1 MAGML
6 EYKCP
11 CCDGAIQFDSA
22 TQKMKCPYCD
32 TEFDVDTLKGYDEEL
47 KDEKP
52 SEMEWATPGGSWA
65 EGETAGLHTYSC
77 KSCGGE
83 IVGDDTMAASACP
96 FCGNPI
102 VLTGQFAGTLRPDLI
117 IPFKLDKKAAKAK
130 LQEHLKGKTLLPLR
144 FTMSRDRAEQAE
156 GHRRAADA
164 VRPYLEAG
172 QDVAMAIL
180 GDVSIYSTYCYMMEL
195 LKAEGFPCVM
205 VPGVPSFCAVAA
217 RLGRSLTEP
226 DQPLHIIPGG
236 GPGLGEALDL
246 PGSKVL
252 MKAGRNHQ
260 KLLEELEARKLLDR
274 AAMVENCGLPEE
286 RPFADLT
293 GKPDSNGYFTTVII
307 P

>member
-1 MAGML
+1 MADKLGTFYGVGVGPGDPEL
-6 EYKCP
+6 L
-11 CCDGAIQFDSA
+11 
-22 TQKMKCPYCD
+22 
-32 TEFDVDTLKGYDEEL
+32 TLKAVRVLESCPVLAAPQMASG
-47 KDEKP
+47 
-52 SEMEWATPGGSWA
+52 EM
-65 EGETAGLHTYSC
+65 TALS
-77 KSCGGE
+77 
-83 IVGDDTMAASACP
+83 IARQAAR
-96 FCGNPI
+96 
-102 VLTGQFAGTLRPDLI
+102 L
-117 IPFKLDKKAAKAK
+117 
-130 LQEHLKGKTLLPLR
+130 EGKTLLPLR

-260 KLLEELEARKLLDR
+260 KLLDR

>member
-1 MAGML
+1 MADKLGTFYGVGVGPGDPEL
-6 EYKCP
+6 L
-11 CCDGAIQFDSA
+11 
-22 TQKMKCPYCD
+22 
-32 TEFDVDTLKGYDEEL
+32 TLKAVRVLESCPVLAAPQMASG
-47 KDEKP
+47 
-52 SEMEWATPGGSWA
+52 EM
-65 EGETAGLHTYSC
+65 TALS
-77 KSCGGE
+77 
-83 IVGDDTMAASACP
+83 IARQAAR
-96 FCGNPI
+96 
-102 VLTGQFAGTLRPDLI
+102 L
-117 IPFKLDKKAAKAK
+117 
-130 LQEHLKGKTLLPLR
+130 EGKTLLPLR

-217 RLGRSLTEP
+217 RLGRSLTE
-226 DQPLHIIPGG
+226 
-236 GPGLGEALDL
+236 
-246 PGSKVL
+246 
-252 MKAGRNHQ
+252 
-260 KLLEELEARKLLDR
+260 ELEARKLLDR